1 MAAIALHTEDE
12 LIEAERFALALDEQR
27 RATRAKRARERYLE
41 KKAQGVQGPRP
52 VRAEGY
58 EPRKRRAKFD
68 AEDYAEEWRW
78 LTHMGV
84 PAEQIIN
91 RSNPSRDWFFDHV
104 RLLVT
109 DAICT
114 CGEHFNPAET
124 RMLSKCNKA
133 CGLDN
138 ANRRAGPG
146 VQRLWLL

>member
-1 MAAIALHTEDE
+1 MAAVALHTEAE
-12 LIEAERFALALDEQR
+12 LIEAESFALAMDEQR
-27 RATRAKRARERYLE
+27 KSIRAKRARQRYAE
-41 KKAQGVQGPRP
+41 KKARGLLEPRP
-52 VRAEGY
+52 PRPPGY
-58 EPRKRRAKFD
+58 EPQKRRAKFD
-68 AEDYAEEWRW
+68 AEDYAEEWKW

-84 PAEQIIN
+84 AAERIIA

-138 ANRRAGPG
+138 GNRRR
-146 VQRLWLL
+146 VERLWLL